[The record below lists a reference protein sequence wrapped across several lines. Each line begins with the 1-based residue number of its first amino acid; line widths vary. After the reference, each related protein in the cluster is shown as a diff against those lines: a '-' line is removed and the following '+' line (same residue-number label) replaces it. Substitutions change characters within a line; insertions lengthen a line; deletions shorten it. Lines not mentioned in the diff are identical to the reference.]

1 MDQQEVYNKQ
11 KKLSLAV
18 LISDLPNMAAVAISA
33 FVSNSLIVWLDFID
47 SLSGLLGDLIV
58 VLLSRKM
65 SKDLRYEYNYGV
77 GKIEA
82 MTALMSEGL
91 EVFGLLFVLGFSVYQ
106 LFFPEKPSDL
116 LIFVVVLKVLNVCVD
131 AVFLKKQYDIN
142 KLGDTH
148 VTQSEV
154 LSEIA
159 SLLFD
164 AAALVSLLFV
174 WLLRNSIVS
183 WYISPILSLVIASV
197 LIVMCVKH
205 IRHAVSELADK
216 TLPEEEQL
224 KILKVLTKHDKEYS
238 SFGSIKSRCNGTS
251 VTIDI
256 SVSFAPETTF
266 EEILKFQH
274 EIQQELSENIEGCNV
289 AVVIDGTE

>member
-18 LISDLPNMAAVAISA
+18 MIYDMPNMIAVTISA

-47 SLSGLLGDLIV
+47 SLSGIISDLIV

-65 SKDLRYEYNYGV
+65 SRDLRYEYNYGV

-91 EVFGLLFVLGFSVYQ
+91 EVFGLLIVLGFSVYQ
-106 LFFPEKPSDL
+106 LFFPEKPSEL

-131 AVFLKKQYDIN
+131 AVFLKKQCDIN

-174 WLLRNSIVS
+174 WLLRGNIVS
-183 WYISPILSLVIASV
+183 WYISPIFSLVIASV
-197 LIVMCVKH
+197 LIVMCIKH
-205 IRHAVSELADK
+205 IRHAVFELADK

-224 KILKVLTKHDKEYS
+224 KILKVLAKHDKEYS
-238 SFGSIKSRCNGTS
+238 SFGSIKSRFNGTS

-266 EEILKFQH
+266 EEILKFRN
-274 EIQQELSENIEGCNV
+274 EIQQELSAEIESCSV
-289 AVVIDGTE
+289 DVVIDGTE